1 MPRLRLMDVGLK
13 PVFKPVLKPALSLA
27 LLAGLTGL
35 SGCEQIQ
42 NAWNE
47 PAKQMEKLQKDN
59 RKLEQEVKELKE
71 KVATAEAEGVMN
83 KVLVALYDLRHA
95 LEKYAQQN
103 EGKYP
108 VADNITELQGRLKS
122 YLPETFEVDPAYLER
137 MRSQQKGYIM
147 IANVKGREIVVSNL
161 L

>member
-1 MPRLRLMDVGLK
+1 MLK
-13 PVFKPVLKPALSLA
+13 QGFSIKTPLNLA
-27 LLAGLTGL
+27 LMLSMTVM
-35 SGCEQIQ
+35 SGCDQIQ
-42 NAWNE
+42 SAWNE

-59 RKLEQEVKELKE
+59 RKLEQEVKDLKE
-71 KVATAEAEGVMN
+71 KVATAEAEGIMN

-137 MRSQQKGYIM
+137 IRSQQKGYIM

>member
-1 MPRLRLMDVGLK
+1 MRSRAKLLNP
-13 PVFKPVLKPALSLA
+13 
-27 LLAGLTGL
+27 LLAGLILLGAA
-35 SGCEQIQ
+35 GCEGVEMPWDQ
-42 NAWNE
+42 A
-47 PAKQMEKLQKDN
+47 AKQLDKLTREN
-59 RKLEQEVKELKE
+59 RKLSQENTELKE
-71 KVATAEAEGVMN
+71 KLSQAEAEGVMN

-108 VADNITELQGRLKS
+108 VADNITDLQARLKN
-122 YLPETFEVDPAYLER
+122 YLPENFEVDPAYLER

>member
-1 MPRLRLMDVGLK
+1 MRKAATPRTPGR
-13 PVFKPVLKPALSLA
+13 
-27 LLAGLTGL
+27 LLAAGLLLGGL
-35 SGCEQIQ
+35 AGCDWVTQMGEAI
-42 NAWNE
+42 NE
-47 PAKQMEKLQKDN
+47 PQRQIEKLQKDN
-59 RKLEQEVKELKE
+59 RKLQTENEQLKE
-71 KVATAEAEGVMN
+71 KVAQAEAEGIMN

-108 VADNITELQGRLKS
+108 VADNINDLQERLKS
-122 YLPETFEVDPAYLER
+122 YLPENFEVEPIYLER
-137 MRSQQKGYIM
+137 IRSQQKGYIM

>member
-1 MPRLRLMDVGLK
+1 MRRYTIMSATRL
-13 PVFKPVLKPALSLA
+13 
-27 LLAGLTGL
+27 LLAGLMAFSLT
-35 SGCEQIQ
+35 GCENFEFPWDQAARQ
-42 NAWNE
+42 LD
-47 PAKQMEKLQKDN
+47 KLQRDN
-59 RKLEQEVKELKE
+59 RKLTQENTDLKE
-71 KVATAEAEGVMN
+71 KLAQAEAQGVMN
-83 KVLVALYDLRHA
+83 EVLVDLYDLRHA

-108 VADNITELQGRLKS
+108 VADNITDLQARLKS
-122 YLPETFEVDPAYLER
+122 YLPDTFEIDPAYLER